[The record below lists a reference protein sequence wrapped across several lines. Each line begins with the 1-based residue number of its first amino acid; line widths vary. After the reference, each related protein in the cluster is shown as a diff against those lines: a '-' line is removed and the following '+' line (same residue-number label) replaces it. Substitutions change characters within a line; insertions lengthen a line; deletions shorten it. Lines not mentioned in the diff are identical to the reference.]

1 MLSFTQY
8 LNEDAMAEPISKSQ
22 LNVLEKALD
31 KLFGK
36 FNIDVIFTNH
46 FFDRLNDAR
55 NKTQITI
62 SELGRIF
69 KDTFNKYAKKMSKV
83 GGGKP
88 IEELIKSI
96 STDINIPIVL
106 KWDRQNKEVDMITKT
121 IMRKKGFKTSGK
133 VITVESR

>member
-1 MLSFTQY
+1 MLTFVKY
-8 LNEDAMAEPISKSQ
+8 LNERIIDEPISKTQ
-22 LNVLEKALD
+22 LNILERALD
-31 KLFGK
+31 KLFAK
-36 FNIDVIFTNH
+36 HNIDVVFTKH

-55 NKTQITI
+55 NKIQITI
-62 SELGRIF
+62 AELSNIF

-106 KWDRQNKEVDMITKT
+106 KWDKHNKEVDLITKT

>member
-1 MLSFTQY
+1 MLSFKEY
-8 LNEDAMAEPISKSQ
+8 LIEAAIAEPISKTQ
-22 LNVLEKALD
+22 LNILEKALD

-36 FNIDVIFTNH
+36 FNIDVVFTKH

-55 NKTQITI
+55 NKTQITL
-62 SELGRIF
+62 SELAKIF
-69 KDTFNKYAKKMSKV
+69 KDAFKKYGKKMSKTS
-83 GGGKP
+83 GEKQ

-106 KWDRQNKEVDMITKT
+106 KWDRANKEVDLITKT